1 MISIKKNNSFPKW
14 IQVFAFGQF
23 IDEVQSR
30 AKALRLATQLAKE
43 NKLTHINVMGK
54 VQEVQDVY

>member
-43 NKLTHINVMGK
+43 NKLTHINVLGK

>member
-23 IDEVQSR
+23 IDEVEGR
-30 AKALRLATQLAKE
+30 AKALRIATKLAKE
-43 NKLTHINVMGK
+43 NKQTHINVLGK

>member
-23 IDEVQSR
+23 IDEVQGK
-30 AKALRLATQLAKE
+30 AKALRMATQLAKE
-43 NKLTHINVMGK
+43 NKQTHINVLGK
-54 VQEVQDVY
+54 VRKLEL

>member
-23 IDEVQSR
+23 IDEVQSK
-30 AKALRLATQLAKE
+30 AKALRLAAKLAKE
-43 NKLTHINVMGK
+43 NKQTHINVLGK

>member
-30 AKALRLATQLAKE
+30 AKALRLASQLAKE
-43 NKLTHINVMGK
+43 SKQTHINVLGK